1 MKTPPFKLLFLCTGN
16 SARSILA
23 EYLARSLGGG
33 RFEVFSA
40 GSLPKPAPHP
50 LALKVL
56 QEHFQLKT
64 AGARSKSWEEFEG
77 VKFDFVI
84 TLCDSAKEICPVWP
98 GQPVIA
104 HWGSPD
110 PAEADG
116 EDAEKLFWNVAQQIK
131 RRIELFYSLP
141 FEKLDALRL
150 EHAVRD
156 IGNQEI
162 MKTIQVYDPPMCCS
176 SGVCGTDVDP
186 ELAAFA
192 GFLEKLSGK
201 AEVRRYNLGQQPL
214 PFVENPVVKGLLDS
228 EGADALPVV
237 IVDGAVLCKGRYPD
251 AAEQAVLLGA

>member
-23 EYLARSLGGG
+23 EYLARSLGEG

-40 GSLPKPAPHP
+40 GSRPKPAPHP

-64 AGARSKSWEEFEG
+64 DGAKSKSWEDFEG

-110 PAEADG
+110 PAEAGG
-116 EDAEKLFWNVAQQIK
+116 EDAEKLFWKVAQQIK
-131 RRIELFYSLP
+131 RRIELLYSLP

-156 IGNQEI
+156 IGNREVMQAI
-162 MKTIQVYDPPMCCS
+162 AVYDPPCS
-176 SGVCGTDVDP
+176 STSIHGADPDKEFATFARFMEKIPGRVDM
-186 ELAAFA
+186 
-192 GFLEKLSGK
+192 
-201 AEVRRYNLGQQPL
+201 RRFNLGKEPR
-214 PFVENPVVKGLLDS
+214 PFMENPLVKDLLDK
-228 EGADALPVV
+228 EGIEVLPVV
-237 IVDGAVLCKGRYPD
+237 IVNGRIFCKGRYPD
-251 AAEQAVLLGA
+251 AAERAALLSE